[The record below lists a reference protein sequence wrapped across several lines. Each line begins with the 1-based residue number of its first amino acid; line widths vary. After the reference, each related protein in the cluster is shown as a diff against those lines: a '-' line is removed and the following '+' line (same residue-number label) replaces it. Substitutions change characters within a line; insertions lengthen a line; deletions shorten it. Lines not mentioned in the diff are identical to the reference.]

1 MSEKKRL
8 GKEAYGGV
16 QGESY
21 SPYVKHN
28 ETMRELTLRAV
39 VVGILVGV
47 VFGAANAYIGLKVGI
62 TVGASIPAAVIA
74 IAISKFWRATVLEN
88 NMVQTV
94 GSAGESLAAGVIFTV
109 PALIVLGF
117 MPQLSKIFILSV
129 VGGLLGVFFMI
140 PLRKHLIVR
149 EHGRLPYPE
158 GTACAEVLVAG
169 DHGGTMVKRVMAGVG
184 IGALYK
190 FIMEG
195 MEL

>member
-16 QGESY
+16 PGEGY
-21 SPYVKHN
+21 SPYVEHH
-28 ETMRELTLRAV
+28 ETMREFTLRAV
-39 VVGILVGV
+39 IVGILVGI

-117 MPQLSKIFILSV
+117 MPQLSKIFIL
-129 VGGLLGVFFMI
+129 
-140 PLRKHLIVR
+140 
-149 EHGRLPYPE
+149 
-158 GTACAEVLVAG
+158 
-169 DHGGTMVKRVMAGVG
+169 
-184 IGALYK
+184 
-190 FIMEG
+190 
-195 MEL
+195 